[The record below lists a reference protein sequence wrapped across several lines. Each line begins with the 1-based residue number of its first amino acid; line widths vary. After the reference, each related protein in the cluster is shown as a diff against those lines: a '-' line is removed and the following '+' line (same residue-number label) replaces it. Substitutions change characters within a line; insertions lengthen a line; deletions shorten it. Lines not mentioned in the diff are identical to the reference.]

1 MQRGVINIQ
10 PKLVQIIQAHT
21 AEIADH
27 HPHTWEKLNDASV
40 QVTEE
45 TSIEL
50 NKEEVEMILDL
61 LPPPTTTDPEGLR
74 QARATML
81 TLLQS
86 LV

>member
-21 AEIADH
+21 AEISEH
-27 HPHTWEKLNDASV
+27 HPHTWEKLSDAAV
-40 QVTEE
+40 QLNES

-50 NKEEVEMILDL
+50 NKEEIEMILDL
-61 LPPPTTTDPEGLR
+61 LPAPSATDPDELK
-74 QARATML
+74 QARLAFL

-86 LV
+86 LN